1 MGKWSPA
8 YYDDLLHMKFRCL
21 TYNAVDKLRRPKVE
35 DDLTEL
41 NPEPRITHEQFIQAS
56 SVSPGTG
63 AYTFTQRIIE
73 ILVQE
78 HAARRQNGRSN
89 RGNSHGTIAHSTRTA
104 NALLALSESCRGPH
118 QPHPLRRTDFLLGT
132 HGWDSDGTEDAG
144 MDEYGTE
151 PETFPFPS
159 QPTLGSR
166 IGSSLRETQTGGASS
181 SNWRPLDLIFSP
193 PNRTLDLPSPPPPS
207 APSTRP
213 NNLLSMMPGRS
224 TSSIARHSL
233 VRRPASASSVT
244 YFRPRHR
251 TADFESQTQRLRDR
265 ARARDMAEYVHSG
278 PGSSSAGT
286 SASGNHVPPESFA
299 RRESGPSDDEP
310 ESRLSSSL
318 SLPPAP
324 VPAHAHAHSSTIRR
338 VTSELSSLD
347 RTIEAHRRELTAAR
361 EDFAA
366 RFRRGVSSLAPI
378 LHRSP
383 SPLAGFANQTQPRE
397 SLRAALWGAGPRDED
412 GLPTPRS
419 LTPESGQRG
428 ASAL

>member
-1 MGKWSPA
+1 
-8 YYDDLLHMKFRCL
+8 
-21 TYNAVDKLRRPKVE
+21 
-35 DDLTEL
+35 
-41 NPEPRITHEQFIQAS
+41 
-56 SVSPGTG
+56 
-63 AYTFTQRIIE
+63 
-73 ILVQE
+73 
-78 HAARRQNGRSN
+78 
-89 RGNSHGTIAHSTRTA
+89 
-104 NALLALSESCRGPH
+104 
-118 QPHPLRRTDFLLGT
+118 
-132 HGWDSDGTEDAG
+132 
-144 MDEYGTE
+144 MDEYGTD
-151 PETFPFPS
+151 PETFPFPT

-166 IGSSLRETQTGGASS
+166 IGSSLREAQTGGASS
-181 SNWRPLDLIFSP
+181 SSWRPLDLIFSP
-193 PNRTLDLPSPPPPS
+193 PDRTLDLPSPPPPP

-224 TSSIARHSL
+224 TSSLARHSL

-251 TADFESQTQRLRDR
+251 TADFESQTQRLR
-265 ARARDMAEYVHSG
+265 ARARDMAEYAHSG
-278 PGSSSAGT
+278 PSSS

-310 ESRLSSSL
+310 ESRPSSSL

-383 SPLAGFANQTQPRE
+383 SPLAGPANQTQPRE

-419 LTPESGQRG
+419 LTPEFGQRG

>member
-8 YYDDLLHMKFRCL
+8 YHDDLLHMKFRCL
-21 TYNAVDKLRRPKVE
+21 TYNAVDKLRKLKVE
-35 DDLTEL
+35 DDLVEP
-41 NPEPRITHEQFIQAS
+41 NPDPRITHEQFIQAYS
-56 SVSPGTG
+56 
-63 AYTFTQRIIE
+63 FTQRIIE

-78 HAARRQNGRSN
+78 HAVRRQNSRSN
-89 RGNSHGTIAHSTRTA
+89 RGNPHGTIAHSARTA

-118 QPHPLRRTDFLLGT
+118 QPHPLRRADFALGMQ
-132 HGWDSDGTEDAG
+132 GWDSDGAEDAV
-144 MDEYGTE
+144 MDGYGTD
-151 PETFPFPS
+151 PDTFPFPER
-159 QPTLGSR
+159 PTLGSR
-166 IGSSLRETQTGGASS
+166 IGSSLRESQTSGALSS
-181 SNWRPLDLIFSP
+181 TWMPVDILFSP
-193 PNRTLDLPSPPPPS
+193 PAHALDLPSPPPPP

-224 TSSIARHSL
+224 TSSLTRQSL
-233 VRRPASASSVT
+233 TRRPASASGVT

-265 ARARDMAEYVHSG
+265 ARARDLVEYAHSG
-278 PGSSSAGT
+278 PNSSSA
-286 SASGNHVPPESFA
+286 SSSGGHVPPESFA
-299 RRESGPSDDEP
+299 RRETGPTDEL
-310 ESRLSSSL
+310 ESRPSSSL

-347 RTIEAHRRELTAAR
+347 RTIEAHRRELSAAR

-366 RFRRGVSSLAPI
+366 RFRRGVSNLAPI
-378 LHRSP
+378 LNRSP
-383 SPLAGFANQTQPRE
+383 SPLTGSASQTQPRE

-419 LTPESGQRG
+419 LTPEFGERG
-428 ASAL
+428 ATAL

>member
-8 YYDDLLHMKFRCL
+8 YHDDLLHMKFRCL
-21 TYNAVDKLRRPKVE
+21 TYNAVDKLRKPKVE
-35 DDLTEL
+35 DELMEL
-41 NPEPRITHEQFIQAS
+41 NPEPRITHEQFIQALDVTDS
-56 SVSPGTG
+56 
-63 AYTFTQRIIE
+63 FTQRIIE

-78 HAARRQNGRSN
+78 HAARRQNSRTN
-89 RGNSHGTIAHSTRTA
+89 RGNPHGTIAHSTRTA

-118 QPHPLRRTDFLLGT
+118 QPHPLRRADFLLGT

-151 PETFPFPS
+151 PEAFPLMNQPS
-159 QPTLGSR
+159 LGSR
-166 IGSSLRETQTGGASS
+166 IGSSLREAQTGGASS
-181 SNWRPLDLIFSP
+181 STWRPLDIIFSP
-193 PNRTLDLPSPPPPS
+193 PNRALDMPSPPPPP

-213 NNLLSMMPGRS
+213 NNLLSMMPGRN
-224 TSSIARHSL
+224 TSSLARHSL

-265 ARARDMAEYVHSG
+265 ARARDLVEYTHARSG
-278 PGSSSAGT
+278 PSSSST
-286 SASGNHVPPESFA
+286 STSGSHIPPESFA

-310 ESRLSSSL
+310 ESRPSSSL

-366 RFRRGVSSLAPI
+366 RFRRGVSNLAPI
-378 LHRSP
+378 LNRSP
-383 SPLAGFANQTQPRE
+383 SPLGEPASQTQPRE
-397 SLRAALWGAGPRDED
+397 SLRAALWGAGSRDED

-419 LTPESGQRG
+419 LTPEFGQRG
-428 ASAL
+428 ATAL

>member
-8 YYDDLLHMKFRCL
+8 YHDDLLHMKFRSL
-21 TYNAVDKLRRPKVE
+21 TYNAVDKLRKLKAE
-35 DDLTEL
+35 DDLLEL
-41 NPEPRITHEQFIQAS
+41 NPEPRITHEQFIQALDVTDS
-56 SVSPGTG
+56 
-63 AYTFTQRIIE
+63 FTQRIIE

-78 HAARRQNGRSN
+78 HAARRHSSRSSRAN
-89 RGNSHGTIAHSTRTA
+89 PHGTIAHSTRTA
-104 NALLALSESCRGPH
+104 SALLALYESCRGPY
-118 QPHPLRRTDFLLGT
+118 QPHPYRPSVPLLEG

-144 MDEYGTE
+144 IDGYGTDLDS
-151 PETFPFPS
+151 FPFLER
-159 QPTLGSR
+159 PTLGSR
-166 IGSSLRETQTGGASS
+166 IGSSLRESQTSGASS
-181 SNWRPLDLIFSP
+181 SNWRPLDILFSP
-193 PNRTLDLPSPPPPS
+193 SAHVLDMPSPPPPP

-224 TSSIARHSL
+224 ASSLVRHSL
-233 VRRPASASSVT
+233 ARRPASAGGVT

-265 ARARDMAEYVHSG
+265 ARARDLAEYTHTG
-278 PGSSSAGT
+278 PGSSAAGT

-299 RRESGPSDDEP
+299 RRESGPGDEEP
-310 ESRLSSSL
+310 ESRPSSSL

-347 RTIEAHRRELTAAR
+347 RTIEAHRRELSAAR

-366 RFRRGVSSLAPI
+366 RFRRGVSSLTPT

-383 SPLAGFANQTQPRE
+383 SPFAGPASQIQPRE
-397 SLRAALWGAGPRDED
+397 SLRSALWGAGPRDED

-419 LTPESGQRG
+419 LTPEFGQRG
-428 ASAL
+428 ATAL